1 MRDRLQ
7 EIKAKGFDMTNNYR
21 PPVDFS
27 NIKVGLKT
35 LDDATLTIGAY
46 KKANSNVGDKAWVLK
61 AINDSNI
68 EKMREI
74 SDFYFKTC
82 GIYSRILR
90 YMAYMYKYDWFVTPY
105 ISDKNMKSEK
115 IIEMFT
121 KCLNVLDSSHIKKI
135 LGEIA
140 LKVLRHGAYYGY
152 RIEQGDG
159 YVLQELPVNYCRSRY
174 KHGDKPAV
182 EFKMKYFD
190 DYFTS
195 EEQRKKILKMFP
207 KEFSKGYQL
216 YRQGKLVP
224 DYPGDESGWYLL
236 DPQYTVR
243 FTLNDEEFP
252 PFIAVVPLII
262 DLDEAQDL
270 NKKKMMQRLLKI
282 IIQKMPLDKNGDLV
296 FDIEEAQQLH
306 NNAVQMLGKAI
317 NTDVLT
323 TFADVEVASFAENS
337 ASAAAAD
344 DLDIVERQLY
354 NEAGVSYLQFNTN
367 SSAALDRSIEND
379 ASTMYNLLLQFEEFL
394 NELIDK
400 QNKNKKIQFK
410 VQILTTTIYNYKEV
424 SKLYKEQM
432 QVGFSK
438 MLPQVALGQSQS
450 SILSNAYFEN
460 DILNLVNVFIPP
472 LMSSTM
478 NENILDRAM
487 KNKGGGGAGLSDS
500 ENAGRPTKESQGEI
514 QSEKTIANKESM

>member
-1 MRDRLQ
+1 MRNRFE
-7 EIKAKGFDMTNNYR
+7 EIKAKGFDMANYR
-21 PPVDFS
+21 PPVNFS
-27 NIKVGLKT
+27 NIKVGMQT
-35 LDDATLTIGAY
+35 LEDAILTLGSY
-46 KKANSNVGDKAWVLK
+46 KKANKNVGDKAWVLK
-61 AINDSNI
+61 AISDGDI
-68 EKMREI
+68 ERMREI

-90 YMAYMYKYDWFVTPY
+90 YMAYMYKYDWFVAPE
-105 ISDKNMKSEK
+105 IKDKNMKEDK
-115 IIEMFT
+115 IIEMFR
-121 KCLNVLDSSHIKKI
+121 KCLNILDNSHIKKI
-135 LGEIA
+135 FGEIA

-152 RIEQGDG
+152 RVEQGDG

-174 KHGDKPAV
+174 KHGNKPAV

-190 DYFTS
+190 DYFTDKN
-195 EEQRKKILKMFP
+195 QRDRILKMFP
-207 KEFSKGYQL
+207 KEFQKGYNL
-216 YRQGKLVP
+216 YKAGKLKP
-224 DYPGDESGWYLL
+224 DFAGDDSGWYLL
-236 DPQYTVR
+236 DPIYTVR
-243 FTLNDEEFP
+243 FTLNDEEYP
-252 PFIAVVPLII
+252 PFIAVIPLII

-270 NKKKMMQRLLKI
+270 NKKKMMQRLLRI
-282 IIQKMPLDKNGDLV
+282 VIQKMPLDKNGDLV

-337 ASAAAAD
+337 ASAAASD
-344 DLDIVERQLY
+344 DLDVIERQLY

-394 NELIDK
+394 NELLDK
-400 QNKNKKIQFK
+400 QNKNKKIHFYA
-410 VQILTTTIYNYKEV
+410 QILTTTIYNYKEI

-432 QVGFSK
+432 QIGFSK
-438 MLPQVALGQSQS
+438 MLPQIALGQTQS
-450 SILSNAYFEN
+450 SILNNAYFEN
-460 DILNLVNVFIPP
+460 DILNLINIFIPP

-487 KNKGGGGAGLSDS
+487 KNKVQQEGGGEGAGRKTN
-500 ENAGRPTKESQGEI
+500 EEKGEM
-514 QSEKTIANKESM
+514 QSEKTIANRESM

>member
-1 MRDRLQ
+1 MRDRIQ
-7 EIKAKGFDMTNNYR
+7 EIKSKGFDISR

-27 NIKVGLKT
+27 NIRVGLKT
-35 LDDATLTIGAY
+35 LEDATLTLGDY
-46 KKANSNVGDKAWVLK
+46 KKANANVANKEWVLK
-61 AINDSNI
+61 AIADGNV
-68 EKMREI
+68 ERMREI

-90 YMAYMYKYDWFVTPY
+90 YMAYMYRYDYFVTPY
-105 ISDKNMKSEK
+105 VKDKKLKEDK
-115 IIEMFT
+115 IIEPFT
-121 KCLNVLDSSHIKKI
+121 KCLDILDGFHVKRI

-152 RIEQGDG
+152 RVEQNES
-159 YVLQELPVNYCRSRY
+159 YVLQELPINYCRSRY
-174 KHGDKPAV
+174 RYGNKPAI

-195 EEQRKKILKMFP
+195 KEQRDRILKMFP
-207 KEFSKGYQL
+207 KEFAKGYSL
-216 YRQGKLVP
+216 YKAGRLKP
-224 DYPGDESGWYLL
+224 DFPGDDSGWYLL
-236 DPQYTVR
+236 DPEMTVR
-243 FTLNDEEFP
+243 FTLNDEEYP
-252 PFIAVVPLII
+252 PFIAIIPLII

-270 NKKKMMQRLLKI
+270 NKKKMIQRLLRI
-282 IIQKMPLDKNGDLV
+282 VIQKMPLDKNGDLV

-323 TFADVEVASFAENS
+323 TFADVSVESFAENS
-337 ASAAAAD
+337 ASAAASD
-344 DLDIVERQLY
+344 DLEAIERQLF
-354 NEAGVSYLQFNTN
+354 NEAGVSYLQFNTD

-400 QNKNKKIQFK
+400 FNKNKKKIEFG
-410 VQILTTTIYNYKEV
+410 VQLLPTTIYNYKEI

-438 MLPQVALGQSQS
+438 MLAQVALGQSQR
-450 SILSNAYFEN
+450 SILSTAYFEN
-460 DILNLVNVFIPP
+460 DILDLINVFIPP

-487 KNKGGGGAGLSDS
+487 KNKTGEGIAKEGGDAS
-500 ENAGRPTKESQGEI
+500 GRPTKESQGEMP
-514 QSEKTIANKESM
+514 SEKTLANKESQ